1 MLPVFT
7 VTGAS
12 CYFMEK
18 VYGRKDK
25 YPTRIYF
32 LLWSLFALGY
42 ILIISLYKNSFLMTT
57 FGLLS
62 MILISCFYRQ
72 YKNKLVYTS
81 FFYLY
86 LVILDV
92 SALPIVSLLFQIE
105 TEKALHIDF
114 FRLCMPIIS
123 SILIV
128 VTVRLIVQY
137 INRNQCK
144 KSRLDINVVS
154 FIALL
159 VELVIL
165 IYGILLSERRSA
177 NLEVLSITLFFFLVF
192 DLLGIYLYRLL
203 HVVEQLN
210 EELMLSKQKDE
221 LEYQHL
227 QQLQEEYEKSRKIL
241 HDMKNHILAVESLS
255 NNKDPRAKEYIN
267 EVIENIDI
275 SNFEFKTDN
284 KIITTLVNSK
294 IEKTKTEG
302 ISFHAEVQDMSF
314 DFISDLDWVII
325 LGNILDN
332 AIEACQQIKEGER
345 KIELYI
351 HQYKKMLIIRLENSV
366 GNRPDFQCGILRS
379 NKSGHF
385 GIGLSNVQDAVK
397 KYEGDIELEFNDNC
411 FKTRII
417 IPVKR

>member
-1 MLPVFT
+1 
-7 VTGAS
+7 
-12 CYFMEK
+12 
-18 VYGRKDK
+18 
-25 YPTRIYF
+25 
-32 LLWSLFALGY
+32 
-42 ILIISLYKNSFLMTT
+42 MTT

-177 NLEVLSITLFFFLVF
+177 NLEVLSITLFFVDISKKALSPMCKGSESPQLFWDLGDQVF
-192 DLLGIYLYRLL
+192 FFEGDLEPFTAKESGLCWFSRTKYTLDFEYFQDKGHGDWLWL
-203 HVVEQLN
+203 HNSFKDKELHLKPIRSDN
-210 EELMLSKQKDE
+210 EIADVLSKCGAFEIVYNCKETDE
-221 LEYQHL
+221 TY
-227 QQLQEEYEKSRKIL
+227 S
-241 HDMKNHILAVESLS
+241 
-255 NNKDPRAKEYIN
+255 
-267 EVIENIDI
+267 
-275 SNFEFKTDN
+275 
-284 KIITTLVNSK
+284 
-294 IEKTKTEG
+294 
-302 ISFHAEVQDMSF
+302 
-314 DFISDLDWVII
+314 
-325 LGNILDN
+325 
-332 AIEACQQIKEGER
+332 
-345 KIELYI
+345 
-351 HQYKKMLIIRLENSV
+351 
-366 GNRPDFQCGILRS
+366 
-379 NKSGHF
+379 
-385 GIGLSNVQDAVK
+385 
-397 KYEGDIELEFNDNC
+397 
-411 FKTRII
+411 
-417 IPVKR
+417 